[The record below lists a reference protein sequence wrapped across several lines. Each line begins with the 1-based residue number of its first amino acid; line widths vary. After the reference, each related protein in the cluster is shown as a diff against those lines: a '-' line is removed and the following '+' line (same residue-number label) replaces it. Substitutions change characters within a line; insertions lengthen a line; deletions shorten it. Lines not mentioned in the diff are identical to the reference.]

1 MNVEVQLSQTKDF
14 MKDYL
19 LSCGVEPQYLG
30 YYLSRYPKKPY
41 HYEPPNQTDKGIEWL
56 DKALTDK
63 AVFGIIVDSDC
74 DGYMSATVAYRTLH
88 NIFKIP
94 NKRIKY
100 FVHVGKSHGLTTNDD
115 ENIVEQVIES
125 GVNFLIIPDAGTS
138 EKESVEYL
146 LSKGIRT
153 LILDH
158 HLPDKENFSD
168 KGVVVNPRLTPDTSN
183 PNVSGTCV
191 TAQFFD
197 AFCKYKHKR
206 AIPSELYCDLVGI
219 SQISDS
225 CNFANVEVFNTAR
238 YGIKNLK
245 NNMVYAMA
253 NKFNREGVIPHSF
266 SFGLIPIVNA
276 VCRGDD
282 IELKKELFECFCG
295 LNENYNE
302 VIDKCQKMKAHNDYL
317 TKKMM
322 DNLEIDNSHKC
333 VVGFCK
339 PENKELVGLVANK
352 LQSKYGKPAFVLREL
367 NENKWSGSLRS
378 PIPLVD
384 LINNSGLGEAHGQPS
399 AAGCIVEKA
408 NYNAFLEWFDTLD
421 LDSGDTDKATAEISL
436 KDGGELCELIDKNRI
451 MFAQGIPEPTF
462 YLRFTA
468 KQSEIIL
475 FRKKTTTLKIVK
487 KDLTFIKFNVSI
499 DEEKELESDEIEVE
513 CICTL
518 SVNEYNG
525 EFTPQATIQKME
537 LRGKK
542 PQEVKWE
549 DVF

>member
-1 MNVEVQLSQTKDF
+1 M
-14 MKDYL
+14 
-19 LSCGVEPQYLG
+19 
-30 YYLSRYPKKPY
+30 
-41 HYEPPNQTDKGIEWL
+41 
-56 DKALTDK
+56 
-63 AVFGIIVDSDC
+63 SDC
-74 DGYMSATVAYRTLH
+74 DGYMSATIAYRTLR

-100 FVHVGKSHGLTTNDD
+100 FVHVGKSHGLTINDD

-125 GVNFLIIPDAGTS
+125 GVTFLIIPDAGTS

-146 LSKGIRT
+146 LSNGVRT
-153 LILDH
+153 LVLDH

-197 AFCKYKHKR
+197 AFCKHKHKR
-206 AIPSELYCDLVGI
+206 AVPSDLYCDLIGV

-225 CNFANVEVFNTAR
+225 CNFANPEVFVTAMRGINT
-238 YGIKNLK
+238 LK
-245 NNMVYAMA
+245 NDMILAMYD
-253 NKFNREGVIPHSF
+253 KFNREETTPHGF

-276 VCRGDD
+276 VCRCDD

-295 LNENYNE
+295 LNENYKE

-339 PENKELVGLVANK
+339 PENKELIGLVANK

-367 NENKWSGSLRS
+367 DENRWSGSLRS
-378 PIPLVD
+378 PIPIGT
-384 LINNSGLGEAHGQPS
+384 LINESGLGETHGHES
-399 AAGCIVEKA
+399 AAGITLNKA
-408 NYNAFLEWFDTLD
+408 DYNAFLEWFDTLD
-421 LDSGDTDKATAEISL
+421 LESNETDKVAAEISL
-436 KDGGELCELIDKNRI
+436 KEGGELCELIDKSRV

-462 YLRFTA
+462 YLKFTA
-468 KQSEIIL
+468 KQSEIML
-475 FRKKTTTLKIVK
+475 FRKKTTTLKIIK

-499 DEEKELESDEIEVE
+499 EEEKELESDEIEVE

-542 PQEVKWE
+542 PQKLKWE
-549 DVF
+549 DLF

>member
-1 MNVEVQLSQTKDF
+1 M
-14 MKDYL
+14 
-19 LSCGVEPQYLG
+19 
-30 YYLSRYPKKPY
+30 
-41 HYEPPNQTDKGIEWL
+41 
-56 DKALTDK
+56 
-63 AVFGIIVDSDC
+63 SDC

-100 FVHVGKSHGLTTNDD
+100 FVHVGKSHGLTINDD
-115 ENIVEQVIES
+115 ENIVEQIIEN

-158 HLPDKENFSD
+158 HLPDKERFSD
-168 KGVVVNPRLTPDTSN
+168 KGVVVNPRLTPDMSN

-197 AFCKYKHKR
+197 NFCKHKHKR
-206 AIPSELYCDLVGI
+206 AVPSELYCDLVGI

-225 CNFANVEVFNTAR
+225 CNFANVEVFKTATHGINT
-238 YGIKNLK
+238 LK
-245 NNMVYAMA
+245 NDMVFAMFE
-253 NKFNREGVIPHSF
+253 KFNKEQTTPHGF

-282 IELKKELFECFCG
+282 TELKKELFECFCG
-295 LNENYNE
+295 LNDDYAK
-302 VIDKCQKMKAHNDYL
+302 VIDKCQKMKSHNDYL
-317 TKKMM
+317 TRKMM
-322 DNLEIDNSHKC
+322 DNLNIDNSHKC
-333 VVGFCK
+333 VVGFCE
-339 PENKELVGLVANK
+339 PENKELIGLVANK

-367 NENKWSGSLRS
+367 NEDKWTGSLRS
-378 PIPLVD
+378 PIPIGT
-384 LINNSGLGEAHGQPS
+384 LINDSGLGETHGHD
-399 AAGCIVEKA
+399 KA
-408 NYNAFLEWFDTLD
+408 SGVVFNKADYNSFLEWFDTLD
-421 LDSGDTDKATAEISL
+421 LNSGDTDKATAEISL
-436 KDGGELCELIDKNRI
+436 KDGGELCELIDKYRF

-462 YLRFTA
+462 YFKFTA
-468 KQSEIIL
+468 KQNEIQL
-475 FRKKTTTLKIVK
+475 FHKKTTTLKIVK

-499 DEEKELESDEIEVE
+499 DEEKELEGDEIEVE

-549 DVF
+549 DLF

>member
-1 MNVEVQLSQTKDF
+1 M
-14 MKDYL
+14 
-19 LSCGVEPQYLG
+19 
-30 YYLSRYPKKPY
+30 
-41 HYEPPNQTDKGIEWL
+41 
-56 DKALTDK
+56 
-63 AVFGIIVDSDC
+63 SDC
-74 DGYMSATVAYRTLH
+74 DGYMSATVVYRALH
-88 NIFKIP
+88 DIFKVP
-94 NKRIKY
+94 SKRIKY
-100 FVHVGKSHGLTTNDD
+100 FVHVGKSHGLTINDD
-115 ENIVEQVIES
+115 ENIVKQVIES
-125 GVNFLIIPDAGTS
+125 GVTFLIIPDAGTS

-206 AIPSELYCDLVGI
+206 AVPSELYCDLVGI

-225 CNFANVEVFNTAR
+225 CNFANVEVFKTATHGINT
-238 YGIKNLK
+238 LK
-245 NNMVYAMA
+245 NDMVFAMFE
-253 NKFNREGVIPHSF
+253 KFNKEQTTPHGF
-266 SFGLIPIVNA
+266 SFGMIPIVNA

-282 IELKKELFECFCG
+282 QELKKELFECFCG
-295 LNENYNE
+295 LNEDYDR

-322 DNLEIDNSHKC
+322 DNLEIDNNHKC

-339 PENKELVGLVANK
+339 PENKELIGLVANK

-367 NENKWSGSLRS
+367 NYDEWTGSLRS
-378 PIPLVD
+378 PTPIGT
-384 LINNSGLGEAHGQPS
+384 LINDSGLGETHGHECAS
-399 AAGCIVEKA
+399 GITVNKTD
-408 NYNAFLEWFDTLD
+408 YNAFLEWFDTLD
-421 LDSGDTDKATAEISL
+421 LDSGDTDKVAAEISL
-436 KDGGELCELIDKNRI
+436 KDGGELCELIDKSRI
-451 MFAQGIPEPTF
+451 MFSQGIPEPTF
-462 YLRFTA
+462 YLKFTT
-468 KQSEIIL
+468 KQSEIML

-487 KDLTFIKFNVSI
+487 KDLTFIKFNVNI
-499 DEEKELESDEIEVE
+499 DEEKELEGDEIEVE

-542 PQEVKWE
+542 PLSVKWE
-549 DVF
+549 DLF